1 VSERDLVLRRI
12 RSALIDVADS
22 EPASW
27 SVLGDPDPAA
37 SYVRERDLSLEQ
49 LVELFAERCGDYTAT
64 VMRCAD
70 RPDAIAEAVS
80 AACERHAVTTVAIP
94 ATLDPVW
101 TTRLNAQTLER
112 DEPPLAIDRL
122 DACDAVLTAC
132 AMAIA
137 ETGTI
142 VLDAGVGQG
151 RRALTLVPDLHVC
164 VVRADQI
171 VGGVP
176 EAFVALST
184 AIHSGRPV
192 TFISGPSATSDIELT
207 RVEGVHGPRRL
218 EVVVAAD
225 ISDASVASTQP
236 KMA

>member
-1 VSERDLVLRRI
+1 MSERNVVLRRI
-12 RSALIDVADS
+12 RSALTDVPDS

-27 SVLGDPDPAA
+27 SVLDDPDSAA
-37 SYVRERDLSLEQ
+37 SYTRERDLSPEQ

-64 VMRCAD
+64 VTRCAD
-70 RPDAIAEAVS
+70 RADAIAGAVS
-80 AACERHAVTTVAIP
+80 AACERHAAMTVAIP
-94 ATLDPVW
+94 GTLDEGW
-101 TTRLNAQTLER
+101 TARLDSQTLAR
-112 DEPPLAIDRL
+112 DVPPLSIERL

-132 AMAIA
+132 ALAIA

-142 VLDAGVGQG
+142 VLDAGAGQG

-164 VVRADQI
+164 VVRAGQI

-176 EAFVALST
+176 EAFTALSA
-184 AIHSGRPV
+184 AINSGRPV

-218 EVVVAAD
+218 EVVVA
-225 ISDASVASTQP
+225 SDASTQP